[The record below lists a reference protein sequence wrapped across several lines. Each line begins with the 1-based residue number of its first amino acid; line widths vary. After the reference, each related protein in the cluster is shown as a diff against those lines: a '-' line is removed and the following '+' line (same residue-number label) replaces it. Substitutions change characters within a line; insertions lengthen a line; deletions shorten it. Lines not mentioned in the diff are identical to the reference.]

1 MNIGAILTLLKLFED
16 SGLTKPKGPPVI
28 SEALKKRREFIEL
41 GLKRPDQWINMEI
54 DAYIL
59 IVYATV
65 WTIFYWFLSQYIA
78 ELSRQKWTT
87 WVESEESDET
97 LMNAL
102 EVIINEIEDRMHDK
116 LQEFQ
121 SSFFGSLGAAS
132 KKLDNATGASTIK
145 ALTRDNPMMGFV
157 AEYMMKRGNLGGLVS
172 QNNPNSVDSTA
183 PESGKLGL
191 KK

>member
-1 MNIGAILTLLKLFED
+1 
-16 SGLTKPKGPPVI
+16 
-28 SEALKKRREFIEL
+28 
-41 GLKRPDQWINMEI
+41 MEI

-78 ELSRQKWTT
+78 ELSRKKWTT

-97 LMNAL
+97 LINAL
-102 EVIINEIEDRMHDK
+102 QVIVDEIEDRMHDK

-132 KKLDNATGASTIK
+132 KKLDQATGASTIK

-157 AEYMMKRGNLGGLVS
+157 AEYMMKRGNLGGLIGSES
-172 QNNPNSVDSTA
+172 QNTPPKQPQKS
-183 PESGKLGL
+183 EKLGL
-191 KK
+191 SK